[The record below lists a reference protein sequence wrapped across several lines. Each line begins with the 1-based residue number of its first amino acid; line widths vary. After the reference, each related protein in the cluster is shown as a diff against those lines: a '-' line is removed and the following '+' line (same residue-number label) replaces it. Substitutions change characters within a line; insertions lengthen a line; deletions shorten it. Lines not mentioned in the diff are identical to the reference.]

1 MHERLL
7 HTAWADLAFTL
18 TGLMTTHGDRL
29 EIIDQGRLNGGS
41 GPDFSMAFLRIGG
54 IRICGSV
61 EIHLRAS
68 DWYRHGHHKDPA
80 YNNVILHT
88 VLEDDLGRSIELED
102 GTHPPTFC
110 IKPWLSPSFLR
121 ILEMGSSRAIPCA
134 GQISYIS
141 DEVIEKQLASAG
153 REYFEE
159 KTRKLLGYYDEH
171 LPLTDAWRKMLMHA
185 LFDILG
191 VPANRIPMAE
201 LLKRLMAVAA
211 TGKSAGTGEAFRLS
225 GLYGDTPGSMKKQA
239 WDLKGC
245 RPASSPHVRIP
256 QALYLY
262 NRILEFDIRSIPGR
276 DPAESWH
283 AICNYGSNPD
293 GARPGAATLKTCFY
307 TAFLPCAYILG
318 NLIHSSRLQ
327 KSAYRYWEKARLPF
341 AGQIS
346 KPLSEADE
354 RFSLHAGTPGSL
366 YQFRNF
372 CRQRRCDECRIFSAL
387 LSA

>member
-18 TGLMTTHGDRL
+18 SGLTTTAGDRL
-29 EIIDQGRLNGGS
+29 EIVDQGCLNTGS
-41 GPDFSMAFLRIGG
+41 GPDFSLACLRIGG
-54 IRICGSV
+54 IRLCGNV

-88 VLEDDLGRSIELED
+88 VLEDDLGRGVELQD
-102 GTHPPTFC
+102 GTHPPTLC
-110 IKPWLSPSFLR
+110 IKPCLSPSFLR

-141 DEVIEKQLASAG
+141 NEVIEKQLASAG
-153 REYFEE
+153 REYFGE
-159 KTRKLLGYYDEH
+159 KTRNLLRYYDEH
-171 LPLTDAWRKMLMHA
+171 LTLTDAWRKMLLHA

-191 VPANRIPMAE
+191 VPSNRQPMGE
-201 LLKRLMAVAA
+201 LLNRLMAR
-211 TGKSAGTGEAFRLS
+211 TSGGKAAGTGEAFRLS
-225 GLYGDTPGSMKKQA
+225 GLYGDTPGSMKKQV

-245 RPASSPHVRIP
+245 RPASSPHTRIP
-256 QALYLY
+256 QAVYLY
-262 NRILEFDIRSIPGR
+262 NRIHEFDIRSIPAR
-276 DPAESWH
+276 DPAESWNM
-283 AICNYGSNPD
+283 ICNYGSNPD
-293 GARPGAATLKTCFY
+293 SARPGADTLKTCFY

-318 NLIHSSRLQ
+318 NLVHSSRLQ
-327 KSAYRYWEKARLPF
+327 KSAYNHWERARLPF

-346 KPLSEADE
+346 KPLTQADE
-354 RFSLHAGTPGSL
+354 RLAGHAGTPGSL

-372 CRQRRCDECRIFSAL
+372 CRQRRCDECGIFSAL
-387 LSA
+387 ISA